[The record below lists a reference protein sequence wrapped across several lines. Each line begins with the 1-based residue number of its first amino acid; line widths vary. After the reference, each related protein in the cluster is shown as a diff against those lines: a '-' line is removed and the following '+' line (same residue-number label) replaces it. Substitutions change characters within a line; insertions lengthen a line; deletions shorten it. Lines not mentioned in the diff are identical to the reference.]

1 MSIGE
6 EPESDNLRRSEEKLL
21 MDEQLADLRQQV
33 AERDQEIGEL
43 RRRLDRTSADY
54 QQSRQT
60 LTDTKLQVSL
70 YCVTVSTYHGP
81 QDAFL
86 LYLKC
91 PILTHKK
98 LSYRRGPRDAS
109 CQLKSDFLGYR
120 VVLFV

>member
-33 AERDQEIGEL
+33 AERDQDIDEL

-70 YCVTVSTYHGP
+70 YCVTVSTY
-81 QDAFL
+81 
-86 LYLKC
+86 
-91 PILTHKK
+91 
-98 LSYRRGPRDAS
+98 
-109 CQLKSDFLGYR
+109 
-120 VVLFV
+120 

>member
-33 AERDQEIGEL
+33 AQRDQEIDEL

-70 YCVTVSTYHGP
+70 YCVTVSTYHGS

-86 LYLKC
+86 LSLKC

-109 CQLKSDFLGYR
+109 CQLKSDFLGYL

>member
-33 AERDQEIGEL
+33 AERDQEIDEL

-60 LTDTKLQVSL
+60 LTDTKLQKVIN
-70 YCVTVSTYHGP
+70 YHGDK
-81 QDAFL
+81 QAAQKTQGL
-86 LYLKC
+86 
-91 PILTHKK
+91 
-98 LSYRRGPRDAS
+98 
-109 CQLKSDFLGYR
+109 
-120 VVLFV
+120 

>member
-21 MDEQLADLRQQV
+21 MDEQLADLL
-33 AERDQEIGEL
+33 QEIDEL

-70 YCVTVSTYHGP
+70 YCVTVSTYHGS

-86 LYLKC
+86 LSLKC